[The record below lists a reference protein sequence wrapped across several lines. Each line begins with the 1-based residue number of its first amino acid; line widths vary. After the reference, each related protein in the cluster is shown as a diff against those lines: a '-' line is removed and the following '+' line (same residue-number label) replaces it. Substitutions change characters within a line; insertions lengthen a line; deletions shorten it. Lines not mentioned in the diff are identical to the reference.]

1 MSAFFIYICYNDF
14 QLKQR
19 GDFMSKIKI
28 KTTLCVTGIDNDKI
42 ILETEGIKNDNKI
55 IFKEDET
62 LVTLTL
68 EQDVLRLQ
76 RKNKDYIIDM
86 RFNLEES
93 YCCYDLKN
101 IGKLNLELV
110 TEKLSINDDK
120 VILSYNMNDNS
131 YNYLVNYEVL

>member
-1 MSAFFIYICYNDF
+1 
-14 QLKQR
+14 
-19 GDFMSKIKI
+19 MSKIKI

-68 EQDVLRLQ
+68 ERDVLYLQ